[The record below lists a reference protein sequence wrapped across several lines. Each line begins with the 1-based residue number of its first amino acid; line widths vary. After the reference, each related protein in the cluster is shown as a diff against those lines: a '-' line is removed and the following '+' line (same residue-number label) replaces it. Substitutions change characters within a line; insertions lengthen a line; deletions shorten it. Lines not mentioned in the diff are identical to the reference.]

1 MRPELCWPSYL
12 SLLLFHHVLSH
23 LEGAQVLVH
32 VLDLCVF
39 GGVLAAV
46 QQLGD
51 GVVIVVDHVALLA
64 IFVVTCRCQ
73 KEQKKVLDQ
82 IAIQRSLLAGS

>member
-1 MRPELCWPSYL
+1 MEGRWCWERWRPAHLA
-12 SLLLFHHVLSH
+12 LLLFHHILSH

-32 VLDLCVF
+32 VLDLRVF

-51 GVVIVVDHVALLA
+51 GIVVVVDHVALLA
-64 IFVVTCRCQ
+64 ILVV
-73 KEQKKVLDQ
+73 
-82 IAIQRSLLAGS
+82 AW